1 MKKATAIIPV
11 AGEGTRLRPHTYSV
25 PKVLMSVAGKSMIS
39 HILDRLVDSGVEDV
53 VFIIGH
59 MGAEVREFVK
69 RNYDFNARFIEQPER
84 KGLGHAVY
92 LAKDAVPPG
101 PVLIVLGDTLF
112 RADLGEVLRSP
123 VSLIAV
129 KKTDD
134 PRRFGI
140 VKLDGKKVVGI
151 VEKPADPPTDLAV
164 IGIYYL
170 TDSGALFDCLDEI
183 VSRGV
188 KTKGEYQLT
197 DALALMTDRGE
208 RLEVFTVDGWYDCGK
223 RETLLQTNRE
233 LLDLEAQ
240 KVRIEGSVVL
250 DPVAIHPRADVV
262 SCVVGPYVSVAK
274 GSRIRNSIVRNSIL
288 EEDSN
293 VEDSLLDGSL
303 IGRGCSVKGR
313 PETLNIGDSCEVE
326 VT

>member
-1 MKKATAIIPV
+1 LKKATAIIPV

-25 PKVLMSVAGKSMIS
+25 PKVLMSVAGKAMIS
-39 HILDRLVDSGVEDV
+39 HILDRLVDSGIEDV

-59 MGAEVREFVK
+59 MGAEVRGFVE

-84 KGLGHAVY
+84 KGLGHAIY
-92 LAKDAVPPG
+92 LAKDATPPG

-112 RADLGEVLRSP
+112 RADLAEVLRSR

-140 VKLDGKKVVGI
+140 VKLDGNRVVGI
-151 VEKPADPPTDLAV
+151 VEKPADPPSDLAV

-170 TDSGALFDCLDEI
+170 TDSGVLFDCLDEI
-183 VSRGV
+183 ISRDV

-223 RETLLQTNRE
+223 KETLLQTNKE

-240 KVRIEGSVVL
+240 KVRIEGTVVL
-250 DPVAIHPRADVV
+250 DPVAVHPRADIVN
-262 SCVVGPYVSVAK
+262 CVVGPYVSVAE
-274 GSRIRNSIVRNSIL
+274 GSRIKNSIVRNSIL
-288 EEDSN
+288 EEGSN
-293 VEDSLLDGSL
+293 VEDAFLDGSL
-303 IGRGCSVKGR
+303 IGKGCSVKGR
-313 PETLNIGDSCEVE
+313 PEVLNIGDSCEVE
-326 VT
+326 VV